1 MINIEIPQMT
11 IGELSRHIE
20 TGIEPVRRS
29 THVGNQPAREL
40 AIMSLPPGVDV
51 LMVDTIQGNDRYTS
65 PNIIKNRDD
74 SHTLVS
80 RTKASGRVVGSLT
93 AIDPV
98 DGIEKSLPEVHQR
111 ALDELELSN
120 RPMTMMKFF
129 RQYPD
134 LLDATVAACSEA
146 NQLRR
151 AVREDGKIIDHTP
164 VVSENMTIYG
174 VSGAQSGVLL
184 PLNGMMTLDMLI
196 SEQQGSD
203 STLHLG
209 GADMMQY
216 VQDPERL
223 SQVDELF
230 GRTVSLLGLS
240 HRAHSYRVLD
250 SRGLAVI
257 DEQSQHELL
266 ETKRRIDLSEHFH
279 KQTGV
284 SQ

>member
-1 MINIEIPQMT
+1 MINVEIPQMT

-20 TGIEPVRRS
+20 TNTEPVRRS
-29 THVGNQPAREL
+29 SHVGNQPAREL

-51 LMVDTIQGNDRYTS
+51 LMVDTIQGSDRYTS
-65 PNIIKNRDD
+65 PNIIKDLD
-74 SHTLVS
+74 SHHTLVS
-80 RTKASGRVVGSLT
+80 RTKASGRVVGSLM

-98 DGIEKSLPEVHQR
+98 DGIEKSLPDIHQR

-120 RPMTMMKFF
+120 RPVAMMKFF

-134 LLDATVAACSEA
+134 LLTATIAACNEA
-146 NQLRR
+146 SQLRR
-151 AVREDGKIIDHTP
+151 AVREDGKIIDHSATTENP
-164 VVSENMTIYG
+164 VIYG
-174 VSGAQSGVLL
+174 LDSAHTGVLL

-196 SEQQGSD
+196 SAQQGSE

-230 GRTVSLLGLS
+230 GRTISLLGLS
-240 HRAHSYRVLD
+240 RQVHTYRVLD
-250 SRGLAVI
+250 SRGLAVTN
-257 DEQSQHELL
+257 EQSQHELAK
-266 ETKRRIDLSEHFH
+266 TRARIDLSEHFH
-279 KQTGV
+279 KPTGV
-284 SQ
+284 TQ